1 METSITAG
9 YNVSRVFPWLKYLS
23 AEQITEFYADFFNA
37 LEQALQ
43 EKKWSVL
50 EDVIESWRATAEI
63 LAAPDLTAILTQPST
78 VDDLE
83 AWDDVETELFN
94 SAS

>member
-9 YNVSRVFPWLKYLS
+9 YNVSRVFPWLKHLS
-23 AEQITEFYADFFNA
+23 AEQITDFYTDFFNA

-43 EKKWSVL
+43 EKEWVIL
-50 EDVIESWRATAEI
+50 EETIESWRTTANI
-63 LAAPDLTAILTQPST
+63 LADPDLTTILTQSSS
-78 VDDLE
+78 DDME
-83 AWDDVETELFN
+83 DWHDVEAKLFD

>member
-1 METSITAG
+1 METSITVG

-23 AEQITEFYADFFNA
+23 TEQMTEFYADFFNA

-43 EKKWSVL
+43 EKKWSIL
-50 EDVIESWRATAEI
+50 EETIESWRATAEI
-63 LAAPDLTAILTQPST
+63 LADPDLTAVLTQPSA
-78 VDDLE
+78 DDLE
-83 AWDDVETELFN
+83 AWDDIEAELFS

>member
-9 YNVSRVFPWLKYLS
+9 YNVSRVFPWLKHLS
-23 AEQITEFYADFFNA
+23 AEQTTEFYADFFNA

-43 EKKWSVL
+43 EKEWSIL
-50 EDVIESWRATAEI
+50 EETIESWRATAEI
-63 LAAPDLTAILTQPST
+63 LADPDLTAVLTQSPT
-78 VDDLE
+78 DDLE

>member
-43 EKKWSVL
+43 EKEWSIL
-50 EDVIESWRATAEI
+50 EETIESWRATAEI
-63 LAAPDLTAILTQPST
+63 LADTDLTAVLTQPPA
-78 VDDLE
+78 DDLE
-83 AWDDVETELFN
+83 AWDDIEAELFN